1 MDIKRR
7 KKFIVIKRKRRRNVV
22 NGNKRSPCYGC
33 SEEGES
39 KNTQW
44 CLECKAPG
52 RYADRIEAAAPH
64 CPAIDYS
71 RCYSLDSVDMRFLSE
86 VIL

>member
-7 KKFIVIKRKRRRNVV
+7 KKFIVIKRRRRNIV
-22 NGNKRSPCYGC
+22 NDGKRSPCHGC
-33 SEEGES
+33 SEEMEN

-52 RYADRIEAAAPH
+52 RYADRIEAAAPY

-71 RCYSLDSVDMRFLSE
+71 RCYSLSSVDMRFLSE